1 MEPSTNGCKD
11 GPTPLLVQNHSE
23 SVQQEKKTPE
33 KHSAKTAAAA
43 PQDISAAPATPTVT
57 SQRTRHSPT
66 SDGSKSQANKSA
78 PVAAAAGNKTS
89 TAKEEAAPVSRRTP
103 RTGGAGSTPGPGRPQ
118 SKPPQREASR
128 RPPPAEAP
136 PVAPHVIVCVS
147 FRVPGPPPPTR
158 CMVPGACIDFGLPLL
173 QWTLSETLWH
183 DYEACRKN
191 LWVLLSCMFCTGAT
205 N

>member
-57 SQRTRHSPT
+57 SQRTRHSVT
-66 SDGSKSQANKSA
+66 NSKSQANKST
-78 PVAAAAGNKTS
+78 PVTAAAGNKTS

-103 RTGGAGSTPGPGRPQ
+103 RT
-118 SKPPQREASR
+118 
-128 RPPPAEAP
+128 
-136 PVAPHVIVCVS
+136 
-147 FRVPGPPPPTR
+147 
-158 CMVPGACIDFGLPLL
+158 
-173 QWTLSETLWH
+173 
-183 DYEACRKN
+183 
-191 LWVLLSCMFCTGAT
+191 
-205 N
+205 